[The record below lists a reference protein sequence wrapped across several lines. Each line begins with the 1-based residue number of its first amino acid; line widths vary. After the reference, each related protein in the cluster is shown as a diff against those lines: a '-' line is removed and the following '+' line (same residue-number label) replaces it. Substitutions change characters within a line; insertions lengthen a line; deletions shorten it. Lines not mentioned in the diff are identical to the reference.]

1 MRPRTNKELRKA
13 SLDDTTE
20 FIDEYR
26 AKFGRRAA
34 TTSNIRRNN
43 ISYNS
48 ESEDKPGTST
58 GLRTKS
64 DGFSDYSSET
74 TLQYSAQFGRR
85 AKLKPEKIQK
95 FTMRSNL
102 RSPGPEVKF
111 EGSSEQKDNF
121 TQKPILKMEKGNHKG
136 NIKTFDP
143 EYLDDIKL
151 VAKIR

>member
-1 MRPRTNKELRKA
+1 M
-13 SLDDTTE
+13 DDTTE

-34 TTSNIRRNN
+34 TTNIIRRSNL
-43 ISYNS
+43 SYHS
-48 ESEDKPGTST
+48 ESEEKPGPSK

-64 DGFSDYSSET
+64 CGPLDYSSET
-74 TLQYSAQFGRR
+74 AMQYSAQFGRR
-85 AKLKPEKIQK
+85 AKLKPQRIQK

-111 EGSSEQKDNF
+111 EGSTEQKDNF
-121 TQKPILKMEKGNHKG
+121 TQKPIFKMEKNNHKG

-143 EYLDDIKL
+143 EYLDGLKPI
-151 VAKIR
+151 ANTR

>member
-1 MRPRTNKELRKA
+1 MKFTKKILDEVYYINYIKPQLELVYYCKIAKA
-13 SLDDTTE
+13 KKTE

-26 AKFGRRAA
+26 AKFGRRA
-34 TTSNIRRNN
+34 TTTGNIRRNN

-48 ESEDKPGTST
+48 GSEDIPGTSK

-64 DGFSDYSSET
+64 AGFSDYSSET
-74 TLQYSAQFGRR
+74 ALQYSAQFGRR

-95 FTMRSNL
+95 FIMRSNL

-121 TQKPILKMEKGNHKG
+121 TQKPILKMEKIN
-136 NIKTFDP
+136 
-143 EYLDDIKL
+143 
-151 VAKIR
+151 